1 MSIGGFTY
9 TGTDTGGVAF
19 WGVIDTAVTFSKLS
33 FTPTGESSNLLM
45 DSVSYGAVPI
55 PASAWLFGSGLLGL
69 VGMARRKKAT

>member
-1 MSIGGFTY
+1 
-9 TGTDTGGVAF
+9 
-19 WGVIDTAVTFSKLS
+19 VTFSKLS